1 MPTMI
6 KAYHY
11 LETHEILAHL
21 HNVEYIIM
29 AKPNGNTAI
38 DLPIHF
44 TIFLNTH
51 TALPQEIKEAVFE
64 KFCAQYAITR
74 TAEVMSEP
82 ASVAFAKTDKE
93 TLMPMHLFKAED
105 QRNIPSVLL
114 HIIDFLGDA
123 EGFLEVKVEG
133 QTGWSYSYS

>member
-1 MPTMI
+1 MPAMI
-6 KAYHY
+6 KTYYY
-11 LETHEILAHL
+11 LETPDILAHL

-29 AKPNGNTAI
+29 AKPSGNTAI

-51 TALPQEIKEAVFE
+51 TALPQGIKEAVFE

-74 TAEVMSEP
+74 TAEVMNEVAP
-82 ASVAFAKTDKE
+82 VAFAKTDKE

-105 QRNIPSVLL
+105 QHNIPNIPL

-123 EGFLEVKVEG
+123 KGFNEVKVEG